1 MFNVIE
7 YNPRTNEEI
16 YVHQKIGTSQEAK
29 DLRDRKIKENQFN
42 GLEEYIVYVRD
53 DKGNVWH

>member
-1 MFNVIE
+1 MFNVVE

-16 YVHQKIGTSQEAK
+16 YIYQKIETSQEAK
-29 DLRDRKIKENQFN
+29 ELRDRKIKENQFN
-42 GLEEYIVYVRD
+42 GFDEYMVYVRD